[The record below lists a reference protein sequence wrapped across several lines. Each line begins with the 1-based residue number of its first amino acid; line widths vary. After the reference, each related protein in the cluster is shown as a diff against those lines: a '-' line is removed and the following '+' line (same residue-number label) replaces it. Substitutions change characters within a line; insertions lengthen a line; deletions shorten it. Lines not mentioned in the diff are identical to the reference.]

1 MAVRGPRVL
10 AVVALI
16 AAGAAGCGGSKSSY
30 PIVGTWSGQLTQPGM
45 APFTVTAQIRG
56 IRGKARNTV
65 QYTGINCTGH
75 WVYRG
80 RPRKAFRFREVIDT
94 GRSTKCKGVGLVTLT
109 PHGKNQLI
117 YRFHGGGV
125 ISQGTLTRR

>member
-1 MAVRGPRVL
+1 
-10 AVVALI
+10 
-16 AAGAAGCGGSKSSY
+16 
-30 PIVGTWSGQLTQPGM
+30 
-45 APFTVTAQIRG
+45 
-56 IRGKARNTV
+56 
-65 QYTGINCTGH
+65 
-75 WVYRG
+75 
-80 RPRKAFRFREVIDT
+80 VIDT